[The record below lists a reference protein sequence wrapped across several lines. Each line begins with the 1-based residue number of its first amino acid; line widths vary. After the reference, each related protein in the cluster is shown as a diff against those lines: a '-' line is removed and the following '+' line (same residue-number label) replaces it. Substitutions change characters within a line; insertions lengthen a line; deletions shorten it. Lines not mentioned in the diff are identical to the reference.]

1 MGKCSQTVFSF
12 CLAWKLPV
20 LPAGL
25 RAYTVMGAKHMKYRS
40 MENRFCMSLVAFAV
54 IVRLLLAT
62 GVSAAL
68 DSAVGLAPKLEA
80 PDEPDVFLLEILEPE
95 TAPSEPPVQP
105 EIAAASEAPAEQET
119 EAEPVD
125 PPLVFSADEADAIG
139 IVGACSYQPD
149 KQALLTRPSALSL
162 SDDGPAVLIVHTHS
176 SEAYTMEAGFEYP
189 ESDALRTLDERY
201 SVIRVGDE
209 IADILTEAGIS
220 VLHDTQPND
229 YPNYNGAYERMRQT
243 IEGYLAE
250 YPSIQMVLDIHR
262 DAAEDADGN
271 PVALTAE
278 ADGEACAELMLVVG
292 TDEGGLSHP
301 DWQENLANAL
311 KIQTLLNRSAPG
323 LCRNLNLRTERFNQ
337 HETPGSLLVE
347 VGASGNTLAEALRS
361 ARILGQALAVFL
373 RGQMHDDTD

>member
-1 MGKCSQTVFSF
+1 
-12 CLAWKLPV
+12 
-20 LPAGL
+20 
-25 RAYTVMGAKHMKYRS
+25 MKQ
-40 MENRFCMSLVAFAV
+40 FKKVLVAN
-54 IVRLLLAT
+54 R
-62 GVSAAL
+62 G
-68 DSAVGLAPKLEA
+68 
-80 PDEPDVFLLEILEPE
+80 
-95 TAPSEPPVQP
+95 
-105 EIAAASEAPAEQET
+105 EIAIR
-119 EAEPVD
+119 
-125 PPLVFSADEADAIG
+125 VFRALNELGIVTVSIYSKEDRYALFRSKADESYPLNPDKGPIDAYLDIDTIIKIALNAGVDAIHPGYGFLSENPEFVDACEQNG
-139 IVGACSYQPD
+139 ITFIGPSSDIMRAMGD
-149 KQALLTRPSALSL
+149 K
-162 SDDGPAVLIVHTHS
+162 IS
-176 SEAYTMEAGFEYP
+176 SKQ
-189 ESDALRTLDERY
+189 
-201 SVIRVGDE
+201 
-209 IADILTEAGIS
+209 IAIAAD
-220 VLHDTQPND
+220 V
-229 YPNYNGAYERMRQT
+229 YNGAYERMRQT